1 LEDSLAGTK
10 THLTGKT
17 QVIFNFKRYKND
29 VYELDVKENVW
40 TRRECNGK
48 IPSGRC
54 GHSVNIHKST
64 LYLFGGYTCKEFGKT
79 SYDNNLYKLNLKTWT
94 WTHITLKGKIPGR
107 YQHTSVFDY
116 KTTSLLISK
125 WKLIDIL

>member
-1 LEDSLAGTK
+1 LAGTK

-125 WKLIDIL
+125 WKIN